1 MSIQDLSQRDE
12 NALVTFYVPLWKRSG
27 LRLDL
32 FDDYWRDV
40 HGPVCARLP
49 GQYQYWQFHVAHNLG
64 GLFPSIDGVGMFSSE
79 EEQFDGIA
87 ELTFRTVEDRAIWFE
102 AAGILMA
109 DEHNIFRIGLGYVTS
124 PGNSKTWL
132 DRIECPAPNGNTGLV
147 RMHVQVRQ
155 KVGTTTEEF
164 RSYLTE
170 VFAPNVSKSSHI
182 LKLRTH
188 LFEKPDLSRP
198 DAAGVSHSLPESLL
212 YQAAFEIAFR
222 NNLEME
228 YFFASTEFSDATSG
242 INKVVSQ
249 LNAYPEKDPYCFVYD
264 GKMTTAGQRGSR
276 TAYLI
281 TDTGAINQTQEYVLD
296 LICGKGVR

>member
-1 MSIQDLSQRDE
+1 MPK
-12 NALVTFYVPLWKRSG
+12 ALKT
-27 LRLDL
+27 
-32 FDDYWRDV
+32 
-40 HGPVCARLP
+40 H
-49 GQYQYWQFHVAHNLG
+49 
-64 GLFPSIDGVGMFSSE
+64 
-79 EEQFDGIA
+79 
-87 ELTFRTVEDRAIWFE
+87 
-102 AAGILMA
+102 
-109 DEHNIFRIGLGYVTS
+109 EHNIFKIGLGYVTS

-155 KVGTTTEEF
+155 KAGTTSEEF

-170 VFAPNVSKSSHI
+170 IFAPNVTKSSHV

-198 DAAGVSHSLPESLL
+198 DAAGVSHSEPESLL

-222 NNLEME
+222 NHLEME
-228 YFFASTEFSDATSG
+228 YFFASTEFVDAKSG

-249 LNAYPEKDPYCFVYD
+249 LNSYPERDPYCFVYD

-276 TAYLI
+276 TAGLI
-281 TDTGAINQTQEYVLD
+281 RDLGAINQTKENILD
-296 LICGKGVR
+296 LICGKNVR

>member
-27 LRLDL
+27 LHQDL

-40 HGPVCARLP
+40 HGPVCARIP

-64 GLFPSIDGVGMFSSE
+64 GMFPGIEGVGTFSSE

-87 ELTFRTVEDRAIWFE
+87 ELTFRNVEDRAIWFE

-109 DEHNIFRIGLGYVTS
+109 DEHNIFRIGIGYTTS
-124 PGNSKTWL
+124 PGNSKTWV
-132 DRIECPAPNGNTGLV
+132 DRIEDPAPNGRTGLV

-155 KVGTTTEEF
+155 KAGTTREEF

-170 VFAPNVSKSSHI
+170 IFAPNVTKSSHI

-198 DAAGVSHSLPESLL
+198 DAAGVSHSEPESLL
-212 YQAAFEIAFR
+212 YQAAFEMAFL
-222 NNLEME
+222 NHLEME
-228 YFFASTEFSDATSG
+228 YFFASTEFGDATSG

-249 LNAYPEKDPYCFVYD
+249 LNSYPEKDPYCFVYD

>member
-1 MSIQDLSQRDE
+1 MSMQDLSQRDE

-49 GQYQYWQFHVAHNLG
+49 GQYQYWQFHVAHNLRG
-64 GLFPSIDGVGMFSSE
+64 FFPGIEGVGMSSSD

-87 ELTFRTVEDRAIWFE
+87 ELTFRTVEDRAIWFD
-102 AAGILMA
+102 AAGILMD
-109 DEHNIFRIGLGYVTS
+109 DEHNIFRKGIGYVTS
-124 PGNSKTWL
+124 PGNSKTWV
-132 DRIECPAPNGNTGLV
+132 DRIEDAAPNGSTGIV

-155 KVGTTTEEF
+155 KAGTTSEEF
-164 RSYLTE
+164 RNYLTE
-170 VFAPNVSKSSHI
+170 IFAPNIIKSSHI

-198 DAAGVSHSLPESLL
+198 DAAGVSHSDPESLL

-222 NNLEME
+222 NHLEME
-228 YFFASTEFSDATSG
+228 YFFASTEFGDATSG
-242 INKVVSQ
+242 IDRVVSQ
-249 LNAYPEKDPYCFVYD
+249 LNSYPERDPYCFVYE
-264 GKMTTAGQRGSR
+264 GKLTTAGQRGSR
-276 TAYLI
+276 TAGLI
-281 TDTGAINQTQEYVLD
+281 RDLGAINQTKENILD
-296 LICGKGVR
+296 LICGKNVR

>member
-27 LRLDL
+27 LHQDL

-40 HGPVCARLP
+40 HGPVCARIP
-49 GQYQYWQFHVAHNLG
+49 GQYQYWQYHVAHNLG
-64 GLFPSIDGVGMFSSE
+64 GKFPSIDGVGMLSSE

-87 ELTFRTVEDRAIWFE
+87 ELTFRSVEDRAIWFE

-124 PGNSKTWL
+124 TGNSKTWL

-155 KVGTTTEEF
+155 KANTTSEEF
-164 RSYLTE
+164 RSYLAE
-170 VFAPNVSKSSHI
+170 IFAPNVIKSSHI

-264 GKMTTAGQRGSR
+264 GKMTTVGQRGSR

>member
-87 ELTFRTVEDRAIWFE
+87 ELTFRSVEDRAIWFE
-102 AAGILMA
+102 AAGILMD
-109 DEHNIFRIGLGYVTS
+109 DEHNIFRKGIGYITS
-124 PGNSKTWL
+124 PGNSKTWV
-132 DRIECPAPNGNTGLV
+132 DRIEDAAPNGNTGIV

-155 KVGTTTEEF
+155 KAGTTSEEF

-170 VFAPNVSKSSHI
+170 IFAPNVTKSSHV

-198 DAAGVSHSLPESLL
+198 DAAGVSHSEPESLL

-222 NNLEME
+222 NHLEME
-228 YFFASTEFSDATSG
+228 YFFASTEFVDAKSG